1 MNTTAQNRSV
11 EARVR
16 GAIVD
21 LLRERL
27 GPYGFRNARVMPGVD
42 HDGDPVLFID
52 AEYDLSDVPV
62 NSRATTLD
70 TLVDL
75 RRKLSELGE
84 ERFPHIRHHF
94 AEKQKVVGFKK

>member
-1 MNTTAQNRSV
+1 MNTTAQNRSID
-11 EARVR
+11 ARVHR
-16 GAIVD
+16 AIDD

-27 GPYGFRNARVMPGVD
+27 GPYGFRSARVMPGVD

-62 NSRATTLD
+62 NSRETLD

-94 AEKQKVVGFKK
+94 ADKQKVVGFKK